1 MDKLAEEIL
10 KSNFKT
16 GLLTFGNYSCVG
28 ISFEDAVKAMHLY
41 HKAKTAKSEIIKER
55 LKEQIVEILNKEG
68 HDVKIA
74 TPNMTIYWDKEDVA
88 NAIVDFLFAIMD
100 NEISKYKSIID
111 VMYEAYNTNT
121 KI

>member
-16 GLLTFGNYSCVG
+16 GLLTFANYSCVG
-28 ISFEDAVKAMHLY
+28 ISFEDAVKAMHFY
-41 HKAKTAKSEIIKER
+41 HKAKKER
-55 LKEQIVEILNKEG
+55 LKEQIVEILNKESHG
-68 HDVKIA
+68 VKIA

-111 VMYEAYNTNT
+111 VMYEAYNTST